1 MDRFL
6 TIRIA
11 LSDAHKKADR
21 ANAAALVYQLL
32 ALGVEIEDGGEWLT
46 ADLVAEQ
53 MDDRTYWGFSFLWGW
68 IDEMEGTYATERAGY
83 EFWQPDG
90 FDMTEYDDGAT
101 YRRDVI
107 AGLTYALEAYRMREA
122 TGHKEIAE

>member
-6 TIRIA
+6 TLRIA
-11 LSDAHKKADR
+11 LSDAHKKAGR
-21 ANAAALVYQLL
+21 AAATALVDQLL

-53 MDDRTYWGFSFLWGW
+53 MDDRTYWGFSFNWGW

-90 FDMTEYDDGAT
+90 FDMTEYDDGAA

-107 AGLTYALEAYRMREA
+107 AGLTYALEAYWVRETIA
-122 TGHKEIAE
+122 HKEAAE